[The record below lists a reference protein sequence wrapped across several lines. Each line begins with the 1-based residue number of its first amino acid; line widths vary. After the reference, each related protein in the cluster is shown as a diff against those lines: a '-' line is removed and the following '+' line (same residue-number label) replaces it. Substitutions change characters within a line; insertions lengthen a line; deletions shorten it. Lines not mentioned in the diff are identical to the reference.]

1 MTILPT
7 PKYENVKQKQRE
19 SFGGAGRCHQWNG
32 SRNFLNKYLQLIV
45 HLNMVCAVPLA
56 LEPCSVSIQN
66 DIHSSCQQN
75 QFGFNFGANEYCI
88 IIIYQLT

>member
-45 HLNMVCAVPLA
+45 HLSMVCIYA
-56 LEPCSVSIQN
+56 
-66 DIHSSCQQN
+66 
-75 QFGFNFGANEYCI
+75 GFGAMLSVHPERHT
-88 IIIYQLT
+88 LFMSTKSVRL